1 MRDPG
6 PGSSPTM
13 TNPVVSRDKVLR
25 LLASEGG
32 ATALGV
38 YAASEVA
45 ALVSVFAQLPMNDAV
60 RQRGGAV
67 YASRNVLDLCPSL
80 VSAWRTRRLVEI
92 VTSVLGPEAGLVR
105 GLFFDK
111 PPEQTWALPWHK
123 DLTIAVGDSRDV
135 PGYSKPRLRAGVW
148 HCEPPQAVL
157 EAMLTLRIHLDDVT
171 EENGPLQVLPGSH
184 QTGKQLRI
192 DRFEPRRILVQAGDV
207 FLMRPLLAHCSGRSA
222 PETRRHRRVLHL
234 EFSAM
239 PTLPG
244 GQKWHTFHPVNNA

>member
-1 MRDPG
+1 
-6 PGSSPTM
+6 M
-13 TNPVVSRDKVLR
+13 TKPVVSKDEVLAI
-25 LLASEGG
+25 LAREGG
-32 ATALGV
+32 ATAMGV
-38 YAASEVA
+38 YPTGDVA
-45 ALVSVFAQLPMNDAV
+45 DLVSILAQLPANDAV

-80 VSAWRTRRLVEI
+80 VSAWRMQRSVEI
-92 VTSVLGPEAGLVR
+92 VSSVLGSEAGLVR
-105 GLFFDK
+105 GLYFDK

-123 DLTIAVGDSRDV
+123 DLTIAVAEPREV

-148 HCEPPQAVL
+148 HCEPPLAVL

-171 EENGPLQVLPGSH
+171 EENGPLEVLPGSH

-192 DRFEPRRILVQAGDV
+192 GCFDPRRILVRAGDV
-207 FLMRPLLAHCSGRSA
+207 FVMRPLLAHCSGRSA

-239 PTLPG
+239 STLSG
-244 GQKWHTFHPVNNA
+244 GHAWHTFHRVANRGVES